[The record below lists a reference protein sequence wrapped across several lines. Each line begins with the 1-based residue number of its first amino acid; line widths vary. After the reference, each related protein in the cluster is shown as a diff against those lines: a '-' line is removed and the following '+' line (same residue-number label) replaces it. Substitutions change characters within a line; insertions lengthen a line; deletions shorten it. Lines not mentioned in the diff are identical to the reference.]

1 MISTGDHM
9 LFDYNFQFA
18 VEIEALLIRENAILL
33 DSQTPLKYNPLRF
46 SALKTR
52 NMKP

>member
-1 MISTGDHM
+1 M

-33 DSQTPLKYNPLRF
+33 DSQAPLEIQYSRF